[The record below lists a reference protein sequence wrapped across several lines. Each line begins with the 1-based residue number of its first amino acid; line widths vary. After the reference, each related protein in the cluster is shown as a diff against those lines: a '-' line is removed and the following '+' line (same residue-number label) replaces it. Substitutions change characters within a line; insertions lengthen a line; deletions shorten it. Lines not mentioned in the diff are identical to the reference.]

1 MPFPSTGRLAKTA
14 STQST
19 LFGGPAQP
27 TPIDE
32 RGGIRAASRKAAESE
47 SVCSPNQYQNDD
59 VRISLM
65 SVVLTEAK
73 WLEQNW
79 KAHVRWTGPQ
89 IHKQLPEINVIAASM
104 GTAGE

>member
-1 MPFPSTGRLAKTA
+1 MA
-14 STQST
+14 SHRT

-27 TPIDE
+27 TPVDE

-59 VRISLM
+59 VSFAAPDGCDEN
-65 SVVLTEAK
+65 LTTRK
-73 WLEQNW
+73 QNW

-89 IHKQLPEINVIAASM
+89 IHKQLPNINVIAASM
-104 GTAGE
+104 GTSGTTTPYFSCAS